1 MSREVH
7 PDWDALPHGGY
18 PGDVEDLPALH
29 DGSKL
34 EDNFMEVGV
43 DDYVMTGDDR
53 GDGGEL
59 DIETELVEIELL
71 LVETLLKYL
80 VLKTLYLNYY

>member
-1 MSREVH
+1 MVVKEVH
-7 PDWDALPHGGY
+7 PEWDMLPHGGF
-18 PGDVEDLPALH
+18 GDEPEEEGDDFV
-29 DGSKL
+29 
-34 EDNFMEVGV
+34 EVGS
-43 DDYVMTGDDR
+43 DEYVMTGSDC

-59 DIETELVEIELL
+59 DIETELAEIELL